1 MIYIYD
7 VLLNFTDERL
17 IEYFEWSK
25 NDLVENIKKIPI
37 FRVSSNTLNDLVN
50 YNVKLDQKIISRIKK
65 QTTTYKRTTDLEYAC
80 LFTDLNRVIGIEFNH
95 EGEILCR
102 SGLLLDEEEDI
113 IMECFNEPE
122 EQLEYEIKEKIERQ
136 LFYTRNEIKKRNYIL
151 KELNIVYKEKDK
163 DKLNYLFKEV
173 YGNKRLS
180 FENKYLK
187 LKNDLSENYTSKF
200 NSLYEILK
208 LTYTKK

>member
-37 FRVSSNTLNDLVN
+37 FRVSSNTLNELVN
-50 YNVKLDQKIISRIKK
+50 YNVKLDKKIISRIKN

-187 LKNDLSENYTSKF
+187 LKKDLSENYTSKF

>member
-1 MIYIYD
+1 
-7 VLLNFTDERL
+7 
-17 IEYFEWSK
+17 
-25 NDLVENIKKIPI
+25 
-37 FRVSSNTLNDLVN
+37 
-50 YNVKLDQKIISRIKK
+50 
-65 QTTTYKRTTDLEYAC
+65 
-80 LFTDLNRVIGIEFNH
+80 
-95 EGEILCR
+95 
-102 SGLLLDEEEDI
+102 
-113 IMECFNEPE
+113 MECFNESE

-163 DKLNYLFKEV
+163 DKLNYLFKEE

>member
-1 MIYIYD
+1 MTYIYD

-17 IEYFEWSK
+17 IEFFEWSK
-25 NDLVENIKKIPI
+25 NDIVENIKKIPI
-37 FRVSSNTLNDLVN
+37 LRISSNTLNDLIN
-50 YNVKLDQKIISRIKK
+50 YNIKLDKTIISKIKN
-65 QTTTYKRTTDLEYAC
+65 QTTTYKRTTDLEYAS
-80 LFTDLNRVIGIEFNH
+80 LFTDLNRVIGIEFNK

-113 IMECFNEPE
+113 IIECINEPE
-122 EQLEYEIKEKIERQ
+122 EQLEYEIKDKIERQ
-136 LFYTRNEIKKRNYIL
+136 LFYTRDEIKKRNYIL

-187 LKNDLSENYTSKF
+187 LKNDLNKNYTSKF

>member
-1 MIYIYD
+1 MTYIYD

-17 IEYFEWSK
+17 IEFFEWSK
-25 NDLVENIKKIPI
+25 NDIVENIKKIPI
-37 FRVSSNTLNDLVN
+37 LRISSNTLNDLIN
-50 YNVKLDQKIISRIKK
+50 YNIKLDKTIISKIKN
-65 QTTTYKRTTDLEYAC
+65 QTTTYKRTTDLEYAS
-80 LFTDLNRVIGIEFNH
+80 LFTDLNRVIGIEFNK

-113 IMECFNEPE
+113 IIECFNEPE
-122 EQLEYEIKEKIERQ
+122 EQLEYEIKDKIERQ
-136 LFYTRNEIKKRNYIL
+136 LFYTRDEIKKRNYIL

-187 LKNDLSENYTSKF
+187 LKNDLNKNYTSKF